1 MSTRDEFD
9 DLVAAR
15 LRDTAPR
22 EAPAHLMDSLIARV
36 SSTPQ
41 RRRGALG
48 WLNSPVARLAVAA
61 AVLAAA
67 VVAGIQFGGL
77 LDRPIGAD
85 GSPSPS
91 ASIQPSPEPSDSAA
105 ATPQPSGDASATPVA
120 GDPSELVLRLESI
133 CDVSP
138 PQSIPRISVMGDGTV
153 IWYSLADE
161 ARQIMTRQLT
171 PDGLAELTDYLFS
184 GGLFSVNA
192 EYEPVQRPGTPEP
205 PGHGVCL
212 HTYTVDDGAIVVRS
226 TSWFG
231 EPEESTYY
239 EPAPER
245 QALDQLATELI
256 DPESLVADDAW
267 SGPAAEYEGTEY
279 QLLLHAVR
287 DNFIPSTGSPDA
299 SEVPWPFQVPLDQFG
314 QAGIDETY
322 RCGNISREAALAI
335 VDAIADPDAEHPLVG
350 FPFYA
355 SIEWAEG
362 NGWAEVNMV
371 PLMPDGYP
379 QCDSPL

>member
-22 EAPAHLMDSLIARV
+22 EAPAHLMDSLLARV

-105 ATPQPSGDASATPVA
+105 TTPQPSGDASATPVA
-120 GDPSELVLRLESI
+120 GDPSELVLRLDTI

-161 ARQIMTRQLT
+161 AAQIMTRRLT

-184 GGLFSVNA
+184 GGLFSASA

-205 PGHGVCL
+205 PGHGACL
-212 HTYTVDDGAIVVRS
+212 HTYTADDGAIVVRS

-245 QALDQLATELI
+245 QALDQLASELL

-267 SGPAAEYEGTEY
+267 SGAAAAYEGTEY

-299 SEVPWPFQVPLDQFG
+299 SEVPWPFEVPLDQFG
-314 QAGIDETY
+314 QAGSDETY

-335 VDAIADPDAEHPLVG
+335 VDAVANPDAEHPVVG
-350 FPFYA
+350 PPFYA

-379 QCDSPL
+379 ECAGPL